1 MHFVYIKR
9 AHRLFCCLFPKLYQK
24 VDYFDCIVLHCI
36 RNAFELVYVIDDDD
50 DNVNYYRDDSNTL
63 HAYAST
69 TTTMVRLL
77 NCK

>member
-1 MHFVYIKR
+1 MHFVYIKK
-9 AHRLFCCLFPKLYQK
+9 AHRLFCCLYTKLSQK
-24 VDYFDCIVLHCI
+24 VDYFDCIVLYCI
-36 RNAFELVYVIDDDD
+36 RNAFELVYVIDDDI
-50 DNVNYYRDDSNTL
+50 NINYYRDDSNTL